1 MPDNRQRGATP
12 AGQDSSGTGL
22 HPVIIVPGWASP
34 ALQIDWV
41 SRHLESEGLATIK
54 LKVPRLA
61 VGDMRQSAEVLA
73 REVERLRQENGVGK
87 VNLVGYSL
95 GGLIA
100 RIYLQELRGY
110 RDLNRAVFVGA
121 PQDGVYIGYLG
132 AFTRSGRQ
140 VRRGS
145 RFMRELNASG
155 PCDCGERRCLS
166 IYLTKDGTIVPSK
179 SARLA
184 CGYNL
189 RLTWPVLHW
198 GVVFN
203 SKIIRPAARFLKG
216 HVPPGA
222 EPGLDIDK

>member
-1 MPDNRQRGATP
+1 MPDDKQHKSTLD
-12 AGQDSSGTGL
+12 GQESSGTGL
-22 HPVIIVPGWASP
+22 YPVIIVPGWGTP
-34 ALQIDWV
+34 AFQIDWV
-41 SRHLESEGLATIK
+41 ARHLESEGLATIK

-61 VGDMRQSAEVLA
+61 VGDMRESAEVLA
-73 REVERLRQENGVGK
+73 REVERLRQENGVDK

-100 RIYLQELRGY
+100 RIYLQELDGY
-110 RDLNRAVFVGA
+110 RNLNRAVFVGA

-145 RFMRELNASG
+145 PFMRELNASG
-155 PCDCGERRCLS
+155 PCECGERRCLS
-166 IYLTKDGTIVPSK
+166 IYLTMDGTIVPAD
-179 SARLA
+179 SARLT

-203 SKIIRPAARFLKG
+203 SNVIHTAAEFMKG
-216 HVPPGA
+216 HVPPDA
-222 EPGLDIDK
+222 EPGVP

>member
-1 MPDNRQRGATP
+1 MPDNKQRGTNP
-12 AGQDSSGTGL
+12 GGEESGGTGL
-22 HPVIIVPGWASP
+22 YPVIIVPGWGSP
-34 ALQIDWV
+34 MFQMDWV
-41 SRHLESEGLATIK
+41 ARHLESEGLATIK

-61 VGDMRQSAEVLA
+61 VGDMRESAEVLA
-73 REVERLRQENGVGK
+73 REVERLRSENGVGK

-100 RIYLQELRGY
+100 RIYLQELDGY
-110 RDLNRAVFVGA
+110 RNLNRTVFVGA

-132 AFTRSGRQ
+132 AFTKSGRQ

-145 RFMRELNASG
+145 PFMRDLNMSG

-166 IYLTKDGTIVPSK
+166 IYLTRDGTIVPSE

-203 SKIIRPAARFLKG
+203 SNVIHTAAEFLKG
-216 HVPPGA
+216 RVPTSAIPGH
-222 EPGLDIDK
+222 

>member
-1 MPDNRQRGATP
+1 MPDKKQHGNIP
-12 AGQDSSGTGL
+12 AGQESSSTGL
-22 HPVIIVPGWASP
+22 YPVIIVPGWGSP
-34 ALQIDWV
+34 AFQIDWV
-41 SRHLESEGLATIK
+41 SRHLESEGLATVK

-61 VGDMRQSAEVLA
+61 VGDMRESAEVLA
-73 REVERLRQENGVGK
+73 REVERLRSGNGVDK

-100 RIYLQELRGY
+100 RIYLQELDGY

-132 AFTRSGRQ
+132 AFTKSGRQ

-145 RFMRELNASG
+145 PFMRELNASG
-155 PCDCGERRCLS
+155 PCNCGERRCLS
-166 IYLTKDGTIVPSK
+166 IYLTRDGTIIPSE
-179 SARLA
+179 SARLT

-203 SKIIRPAARFLKG
+203 SNVIHTAAEFLKG
-216 HVPPGA
+216 HVPSDA
-222 EPGLDIDK
+222 EPGLP

>member
-1 MPDNRQRGATP
+1 MPDNKQRGTNP
-12 AGQDSSGTGL
+12 SGEESGGTGL
-22 HPVIIVPGWASP
+22 YPVIIVPGWGSP
-34 ALQIDWV
+34 MFQMDWV
-41 SRHLESEGLATIK
+41 ARHLESEGLATIK

-61 VGDMRQSAEVLA
+61 VGDMRESAEVLA
-73 REVERLRQENGVGK
+73 REVERLRSENGVGK

-100 RIYLQELRGY
+100 RIYLQELDGY
-110 RDLNRAVFVGA
+110 RNLNRTVFVGA

-132 AFTRSGRQ
+132 AFTKSGRQ

-145 RFMRELNASG
+145 PFMRDLNMSG

-166 IYLTKDGTIVPSK
+166 IYLTRDGTIVPSE

-203 SKIIRPAARFLKG
+203 SNVIHTAAQFLKG
-216 HVPPGA
+216 RVPTSAKPGR
-222 EPGLDIDK
+222 